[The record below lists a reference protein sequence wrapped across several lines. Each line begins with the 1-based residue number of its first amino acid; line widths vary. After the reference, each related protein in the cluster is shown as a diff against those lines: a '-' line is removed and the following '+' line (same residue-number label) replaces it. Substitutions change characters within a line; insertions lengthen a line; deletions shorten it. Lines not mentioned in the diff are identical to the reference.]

1 MRKSVWILVVAVAL
15 LSCGG
20 NDEIEKQIAVF
31 REETVVFPE
40 LVKVEHREITRG
52 DEIAGQE
59 MWCSSTLKAA

>member
-1 MRKSVWILVVAVAL
+1 MVAVTTL
-15 LSCGG
+15 LSCTD

-31 REETVVFPE
+31 REETIVLPE

>member
-1 MRKSVWILVVAVAL
+1 MRKSVWIFVVAVTL
-15 LSCGG
+15 LSCRG

-31 REETVVFPE
+31 REETVVLPE